1 MQSFWGP
8 SPRFIGPKYYLYRA
22 HPIVPVDRVTPIPAV
37 PTADIVPAED
47 YLARHWMPGFLLRK
61 QLVVRLFPNLR
72 AFQVFLR
79 LPWLTGL
86 GLEITWNWF
95 VSLILNGPI
104 SQFPDGS
111 IAAQ

>member
-1 MQSFWGP
+1 M
-8 SPRFIGPKYYLYRA
+8 YYLYRA
-22 HPIVPVDRVTPIPAV
+22 HPIVPVDRVTSFPAV
-37 PTADIVPAED
+37 PTAYIVPAED

-72 AFQVFLR
+72 TFQVFLR
-79 LPWLTGL
+79 LPRLTGL

-95 VSLILNGPI
+95 ATLILNGPI
-104 SQFPDGS
+104 SRSPDGP